1 MNAKEF
7 ATKMKDGVEK
17 AKSRGVTAIPCEN
30 IIAYLDEIL
39 KASESSSVDFELYK
53 QEERFQHE
61 SNLEMFRSV
70 ISSGLGA
77 IKSAFILNGAAAVA
91 LLAFIGHLIQL
102 SGDKIP
108 DFSFCLLLFSIG
120 ALAAALT
127 SGFAYLCQK
136 CYSNYS
142 KWGPRLNNFC
152 IVLVFGSYLFFA
164 LGLFFTWY
172 AFNAYG

>member
-1 MNAKEF
+1 MNANPF
-7 ATKMKDGVEK
+7 ATKMKDEVEK
-17 AKSRGVTAIPCEN
+17 AKSHGVTAIPCEN

-39 KASESSSVDFELYK
+39 KTPESSSVDFKLYE
-53 QEERFQHE
+53 QEQRHQHE

-70 ISSGLGA
+70 IQTGLGA
-77 IKSAFILNGAAAVA
+77 IKSAFILNGAAAFA

-102 SGDKIP
+102 RGDKIAN
-108 DFSFCLLLFSIG
+108 FSFCLLLFSIG

-142 KWGPRLNNFC
+142 KWGPRLNNLC

>member
-1 MNAKEF
+1 MNAKPF
-7 ATKMKDGVEK
+7 ATKMKDEVEK
-17 AKSRGVTAIPCEN
+17 AKSHGVTAIPCEK

-39 KASESSSVDFELYK
+39 KTPESSSVDFKLHE
-53 QEERFQHE
+53 QEQKHQHE

-70 ISSGLGA
+70 VQTGLGA
-77 IKSAFILNGAAAVA
+77 IKSAFILNGAAAFA
-91 LLAFIGHLIQL
+91 LLAFIGHLIQFGEGKL
-102 SGDKIP
+102 A
-108 DFSFCLLLFSIG
+108 DFSRCLLFFSIG
-120 ALAAALT
+120 ALVAALT

-136 CYSNYS
+136 CYSNDS

-152 IVLVFGSYLFFA
+152 IALVFGSYLFFA